1 MSNVIIIGNGPAGV
15 SASLY
20 TARAGVE
27 TTIIGSGLG
36 ALGKAEKIENYYGF
50 AEPVDAKELVAA
62 GIAQAK
68 RAGVNYIEDADFAAE
83 AKKLREAGADA
94 IIAYMHWGREYRREA
109 NDEQRAITE
118 RLLAAGVDVILGS
131 HPHVVQ
137 PAGMREVTLADGTK
151 HEALVAYSLG
161 NFFSSLFGG
170 KKS

>member
-20 TARAGVE
+20 TAVPGVE

-68 RAGVNYIEDADFAAE
+68 RA
-83 AKKLREAGADA
+83 
-94 IIAYMHWGREYRREA
+94 RR
-109 NDEQRAITE
+109 Q
-118 RLLAAGVDVILGS
+118 L
-131 HPHVVQ
+131 H
-137 PAGMREVTLADGTK
+137 
-151 HEALVAYSLG
+151 
-161 NFFSSLFGG
+161 
-170 KKS
+170 